1 MPWARPRVSYRPTS
15 PFRPDVRLLLPLLA
29 ALLTGLAATGCGGPD
44 GRPPGPGD
52 IVLVTID
59 TLRADHLGLYGYER
73 ATSPRIDAF
82 FRDGAIFERSYSTEA
97 STSPS
102 VASILSGLPAP
113 EHRVRLFYQLLPEDV
128 TLVSDRLRGSHQTA
142 AVVSNMVLTD
152 EAIGMGGRFE
162 HYDDYVATRE
172 SRRQIFERDARR
184 TTDAALA
191 WLATKRDPTRPLFLW
206 VHYIDP
212 HGPYDPPEEPVVFP
226 PAERR
231 PIPIERVPRYT
242 RAEGVDDGNEYV
254 RRYDA
259 EIAYC
264 DREVGRL
271 LDGLATHLELEDTLV
286 VLTADHGESMMEHER
301 WFTHGYHV
309 YDEITRVP
317 LLLRGPGVPA
327 GRHAQLV
334 SGLDVAP
341 TLLAFAGLERP
352 SGLEGLDLREPDA
365 WDPGRIAWS
374 EASDKERHWYAAVQG
389 STKWLVATDQ
399 EGRVLGRLRY
409 DLAADPGELTPLA
422 IEGEPSMGAL
432 GELERL
438 VAADPDPGGIPLE
451 YAHGVQIGAPKV
463 RPDVSP
469 EELEILRQLGYADEE

>member
-1 MPWARPRVSYRPTS
+1 MRPLL
-15 PFRPDVRLLLPLLA
+15 RLLAPLLA
-29 ALLTGLAATGCGGPD
+29 GLTACGGGPSD
-44 GRPPGPGD
+44 RPGD

-59 TLRADHLGLYGYER
+59 TLRADHLGLYGYGR
-73 ATSPRIDAF
+73 PTSPRIDAF
-82 FRDGAIFERSYSTEA
+82 FEDGAIFERSYSTEA

-113 EHRVRLFYQLLPEDV
+113 EHRVRLFYQLLPDDV
-128 TLVSDRLRGSHQTA
+128 ALVPDRLRGRYQTA

-172 SRRQIFERDARR
+172 SQRQVFERDARR
-184 TTDAALA
+184 TTDAALG
-191 WLATKRDPTRPLFLW
+191 WVATQRDPARPLFLW

-212 HGPYDPPEEPVVFP
+212 HGPYDPPEGLDAFP
-226 PAERR
+226 PADPRR
-231 PIPIERVPRYT
+231 IPIERVPRYT

-271 LDGLATHLELEDTLV
+271 LDGLDEHLGLDDALV

-309 YDEITRVP
+309 YDEIARVP
-317 LLLRGPGVPA
+317 LLVRGPGVPA
-327 GRHAQLV
+327 GRHAQLA

-352 SGLEGLDLREPDA
+352 ATMTGLDLRDPAA
-365 WDPGRIAWS
+365 WDPDRLAWC
-374 EASDKERHWYAAVQG
+374 EASDKERHWYAVVQG
-389 STKWLVATDQ
+389 STKWLVATDPQ
-399 EGRVLGRLRY
+399 GGVLERRRH
-409 DLAADPGELTPLA
+409 DLGVDPGELAPLPVTVDEIDA
-422 IEGEPSMGAL
+422 TFS
-432 GELERL
+432 ELARR

-451 YAHGVQIGAPKV
+451 YARGVQLDAPKV

-469 EELEILRQLGYADEE
+469 EELEVLRALGYAE